1 MRTGQQVSWTE
12 KAAYGA
18 GDLAFNLYWTT
29 ISAFGLIFFTDVFGL
44 DPLAA
49 GTMLLISRVLD
60 AFLDP
65 MMGAVADRTQS
76 RWGRF
81 RPWIVGASLPLAVLG
96 VLTFFTPPLDHDGKL
111 IYAYATYN
119 MLMLVYT
126 IANIPYSALSGV
138 MSDDGQER
146 TTLNSFRFV
155 GGFLGG
161 TVVTYAT
168 PVLVKAI
175 GGDDPAAGWPWVMA
189 IYGVAAMLILAVV
202 SLRTKER
209 IRPPSQQ
216 ASSPWRD
223 IRDLFGNG
231 PWLVLFGLALVIMVT
246 ITLRMATS
254 AYYMSYVVGREDLI
268 GPFLTVYGVALAVG
282 ALVTPLL
289 TKWVDKPRLMMGLMA
304 AVAVLSA
311 LFFVIPPDQIA
322 LMFAL
327 QVLIGL
333 CLGPKSPL
341 AYAMYADAADYTE
354 FRFGRRATAMTYA
367 AATFSQ
373 KLGGALA
380 SYLIGAGLKAVDYVA
395 NGPQTMQT
403 KAIITSL
410 MSLAPAVAAVVSVVV
425 LLFYRLDKARMTEV
439 SAELTRRRTQG

>member
-1 MRTGQQVSWTE
+1 MHTGPVVSWKE
-12 KAAYGA
+12 KTAYGA

-49 GTMLLISRVLD
+49 GTMLLVSRVLD
-60 AFLDP
+60 AFFDP
-65 MMGAVADRTQS
+65 VMGAVADRTRS

-81 RPWIVGASLPLAVLG
+81 RPWIFGASLPMAVLG
-96 VLTFFTPPLDHDGKL
+96 VLTFFTPPLGHDGKL

-119 MLMLVYT
+119 LLMLVYT

-138 MSDDGQER
+138 MSADGQER
-146 TTLNSFRFV
+146 TTLNAFRFV

-168 PVLVKAI
+168 PVLVGAI
-175 GGDDPAAGWPWVMA
+175 GGADPAKGWPWVMA
-189 IYGVAAMLILAVV
+189 IYGIAAIAILAVV
-202 SLRTKER
+202 SLTTKER
-209 IRPPSQQ
+209 ISPPAQQ
-216 ASSPWRD
+216 ASSPLRD

-254 AYYMSYVVGREDLI
+254 AYYMRYVVGREDLI

-282 ALVTPLL
+282 ALLTPLL
-289 TKWVDKPRLMMGLMA
+289 TKGLDKPRLMMGLMG

-311 LFFVIPPDQIA
+311 AFFVIPPDQIG
-322 LMFAL
+322 LMFGL

-395 NGPQTMQT
+395 NGPQTAET
-403 KAIITSL
+403 KTTITLL
-410 MSLAPAVAAVVSVVV
+410 MSLAPAGAAVVSVGV
-425 LLFYRLDKARMTEV
+425 LLFYRLDKARMSEV
-439 SAELTRRRTQG
+439 SAELARRRALA